1 LMRDKMVSDDVRALR
16 LANKLKRRVKRKV
29 AKLAASSPETKRA
42 RIAVLAISRRLDD
55 AIDILET
62 KRSTFAAVMQQ
73 MRKAA

>member
-1 LMRDKMVSDDVRALR
+1 MVSDDVRALR

-55 AIDILET
+55 AIDTLET
-62 KRSTFAAVMQQ
+62 KRSTFAAIVEQ

>member
-1 LMRDKMVSDDVRALR
+1 MRDKMVSDDVRALR

-42 RIAVLAISRRLDD
+42 RIAVLAISRR
-55 AIDILET
+55 ILET
-62 KRSTFAAVMQQ
+62 KRSTFAAVMEQ